1 MLIVSLVSVSGCR
14 RRWNTFHIC
23 CLIFRNVSFL
33 FTRLLWFN
41 LLWFHPK
48 HSYKTVV
55 YFQTDIFH
63 WLLTNPSLLLK
74 PNADQESVN
83 ISTTLLISIP
93 SFTELTGAIIVCH
106 GAWRGTSSNEPL
118 KELNHCWITAALSF
132 KNSKLL
138 IMSNLSFQ
146 TAKKN
151 KQN

>member
-1 MLIVSLVSVSGCR
+1 MLMVSLVSVSGCR

-33 FTRLLWFN
+33 FARLLWFN

-63 WLLTNPSLLLK
+63 SLLTNPSLPLK

-83 ISTTLLISIP
+83 TFDIHSKLYRAHRSNYRLSW
-93 SFTELTGAIIVCH
+93 SLTWYIIKR
-106 GAWRGTSSNEPL
+106 ATKRAESL
-118 KELNHCWITAALSF
+118 LNHCCA
-132 KNSKLL
+132 KLQK
-138 IMSNLSFQ
+138 F
-146 TAKKN
+146 
-151 KQN
+151 